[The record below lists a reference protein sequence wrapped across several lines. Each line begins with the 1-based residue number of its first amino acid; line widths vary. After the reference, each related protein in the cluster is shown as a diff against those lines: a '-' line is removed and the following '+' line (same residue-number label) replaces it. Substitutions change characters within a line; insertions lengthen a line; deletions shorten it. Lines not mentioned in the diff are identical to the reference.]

1 MSVGC
6 ERRTVCRRRCFA
18 ISHARR
24 VFKKANPFAPVSA
37 RTFKVT
43 PNPFFDN
50 VQGIVN
56 RGPPIRQLRSR
67 SCRSTNRPKK
77 ETSFRRT
84 HFPPV
89 AGQTPGRSRPYRPY
103 RPLRTLPLL
112 RSHGYCPVFGV
123 LGIGRPCDLVRHSCS
138 R

>member
-1 MSVGC
+1 MSAGC

-18 ISHARR
+18 ILHARR
-24 VFKKANPFAPVSA
+24 VFKKVNLFALVSV

-56 RGPPIRQLRSR
+56 RGPLIRQLRSR

-77 ETSFRRT
+77 ETSFMQT
-84 HFPPV
+84 HFLPI
-89 AGQTPGRSRPYRPY
+89 ASQTPGRSRPYCPY
-103 RPLRTLPLL
+103 CPLQTLPLL

-123 LGIGRPCDLVRHSCS
+123 LGIR
-138 R
+138 